1 MRQNLN
7 GAAAS
12 ALLGV
17 MIASLAALPVSAGDS
32 TTLPAAQASS
42 VQRPNSRAAL
52 TRQEEIELL
61 LDRITFGPRPGDFG
75 RVKQMG
81 LNKFLDQ
88 QLHPDRLD
96 DSAMEA
102 RLAGLETLTTPTPEL
117 AEDVQQARREQR
129 QRRLAALSQ
138 NGAAMAAGSSAPED
152 APPASSPQP
161 LRPGFHR
168 FGQMSGPATDENQE
182 APAGSMVS
190 SRADVSAAASQR
202 SMMARSAGP
211 RMPREI
217 LTQLGEE
224 ELLRAVY
231 SQRQLQEVMV
241 RFWMN
246 HFNVFWNKGADQY
259 YLTSFEENVIR
270 PHALGNFEDLLVATA
285 ESPAMLFY
293 LDNWMSVAP
302 NQQNRPRPLMAGPG
316 MFRPFSPF
324 GPFGPRRLGQPSQRR
339 NPKNRRGLNENYGR
353 ELMELHTI
361 GLHYTQQ
368 DVIEVAR
375 CFTGWT
381 IRRPR
386 QGGGFFFNPRMHD
399 YGKKVVLGYTIP
411 AGQGIEDGLEV
422 LHILAMS
429 PHTAQHISYELCQK
443 FVADQPP
450 PGLVERAAQTYMK
463 THGDIPSVL
472 QTILTSPEFYSQG
485 AYRAKVKSPFEYVA
499 SALRALGAQTDGAPR
514 LLSLIAQMGEPMFQY
529 EEPSGYDDVARTWI
543 NSGAL
548 LARMNFAIALGLN
561 RIPGTKVDWQ
571 ALTRA
576 EDGEP
581 PRMMMNQLA
590 WQLTGGE
597 LSPATENAILAK
609 LTSGSPA
616 DWGDFK
622 PGQQTRM
629 IASLMIASPEF
640 QRR

>member
-1 MRQNLN
+1 
-7 GAAAS
+7 
-12 ALLGV
+12 
-17 MIASLAALPVSAGDS
+17 
-32 TTLPAAQASS
+32 
-42 VQRPNSRAAL
+42 
-52 TRQEEIELL
+52 
-61 LDRITFGPRPGDFG
+61 
-75 RVKQMG
+75 
-81 LNKFLDQ
+81 
-88 QLHPDRLD
+88 
-96 DSAMEA
+96 
-102 RLAGLETLTTPTPEL
+102 
-117 AEDVQQARREQR
+117 
-129 QRRLAALSQ
+129 
-138 NGAAMAAGSSAPED
+138 
-152 APPASSPQP
+152 
-161 LRPGFHR
+161 
-168 FGQMSGPATDENQE
+168 
-182 APAGSMVS
+182 
-190 SRADVSAAASQR
+190 
-202 SMMARSAGP
+202 
-211 RMPREI
+211 
-217 LTQLGEE
+217 
-224 ELLRAVY
+224 
-231 SQRQLQEVMV
+231 
-241 RFWMN
+241 
-246 HFNVFWNKGADQY
+246 
-259 YLTSFEENVIR
+259 
-270 PHALGNFEDLLVATA
+270 
-285 ESPAMLFY
+285 
-293 LDNWMSVAP
+293 
-302 NQQNRPRPLMAGPG
+302 
-316 MFRPFSPF
+316 
-324 GPFGPRRLGQPSQRR
+324 
-339 NPKNRRGLNENYGR
+339 RRGLNENYGR

-361 GLHYTQQ
+361 GLHYTQK

-381 IRRPR
+381 IEQPG
-386 QGGGFFFNPRMHD
+386 QGGGFFFNPRLHD

-411 AGQGIEDGLEV
+411 AGQGIEDGLDV

-429 PHTAQHISYELCQK
+429 PYTAQHISYELCQK

-499 SALRALGAQTDGAPR
+499 SALRALGAQTVGAPR

-548 LARMNFAIALGLN
+548 LARMNFAIALGLS

-571 ALTRA
+571 ALTHA

-616 DWGDFK
+616 DWGDFE